1 MQKQHEREMREL
13 ILQDKARAEADT
25 EKVREELVRTS
36 AKVRTCTV
44 NCCCALPMHRA
55 IAALPACA
63 VGSQHLCKLN

>member
-13 ILQDKARAEADT
+13 ILQDKARAEAET

-44 NCCCALPMHRA
+44 NCCCALQCTA
-55 IAALPACA
+55 
-63 VGSQHLCKLN
+63 Q

>member
-13 ILQDKARAEADT
+13 ILQDKARAEAET

-44 NCCCALPMHRA
+44 NCCCALSIRRV
-55 IAALPACA
+55 IAA
-63 VGSQHLCKLN
+63 GLCCGPPEYV